1 LALSKTSLTFIPNT
15 ALQSLRKLHTLD
27 ISRNSIIDWDLD
39 CFRNMSSTFTKL
51 YLDRNLITIINENLF
66 PSEFLQ
72 DLGKTP
78 FMRK

>member
-39 CFRNMSSTFTKL
+39 CFRTCHL
-51 YLDRNLITIINENLF
+51 L
-66 PSEFLQ
+66 LQ
-72 DLGKTP
+72 NYI
-78 FMRK
+78 